1 MTGAIVVMIFAT
13 ALMACMVMVYER
25 LLAEVRAERDE
36 ALADADLAT
45 ELFMAER
52 EVARHRHPS
61 SIPTNVRVLRGIQ
74 GGAS

>member
-36 ALADADLAT
+36 ALADADLAA

-52 EVARHRHPS
+52 EVARHRHPP
-61 SIPTNVRVLRGIQ
+61 SIPTTVRVLRGIQ
-74 GGAS
+74 AGAS